1 MLIRQR
7 QPRTKIDLNKR
18 IKNVARTTF
27 QKNAWYIV
35 NTDFVFIF
43 SFFFLLLWSKNVAQY
58 SCVHAKQLSNATK
71 PKAKGQKIDIDQN
84 PKMYRRKPA
93 PGSQSQSP
101 APRPAPRPVGAP
113 RSVGA
118 LRPAVAPRRP
128 AGSKS
133 RPSVVVNSG
142 RPIGGGT
149 GHGQNRNRIQKP
161 Y

>member
-35 NTDFVFIF
+35 NTDLVFIF
-43 SFFFLLLWSKNVAQY
+43 LFFFLLLWSKNVAQY

-84 PKMYRRKPA
+84 PKMYRRKTPFCGA
-93 PGSQSQSP
+93 LAKLISI
-101 APRPAPRPVGAP
+101 APRFDVFWFTFITFGLLCISLLYRGT
-113 RSVGA
+113 
-118 LRPAVAPRRP
+118 
-128 AGSKS
+128 
-133 RPSVVVNSG
+133 PSEF
-142 RPIGGGT
+142 
-149 GHGQNRNRIQKP
+149 
-161 Y
+161 

>member
-1 MLIRQR
+1 MAIRSVVVLSVLVVLVKGTHILEPESAVEAHSAGGVSSQGA
-7 QPRTKIDLNKR
+7 I
-18 IKNVARTTF
+18 
-27 QKNAWYIV
+27 
-35 NTDFVFIF
+35 
-43 SFFFLLLWSKNVAQY
+43 SFPE
-58 SCVHAKQLSNATK
+58 T
-71 PKAKGQKIDIDQN
+71 
-84 PKMYRRKPA
+84 RPA

-128 AGSKS
+128 AGSKA